1 MLKLLNQTCAALDHN
16 FRCLNKES
24 NDQRCRGSRLEH
36 QFRRMWVQH
45 SHVISKVSL
54 NLFPH
59 LLMMRWKLMTSK
71 APLAIGWPAVANLV
85 NRMCTCTAWAW
96 RKHTQ
101 MIPEVLS
108 TSFSAMVQGPSV
120 QFFAVTQVMSNSL
133 QLHGLQHARA
143 HYSSS
148 TPTVYAN
155 SYPLSLWCHPT
166 ISSSVVPFSSCL
178 QSFPASGL
186 FQWVGSSHQVA
197 TRGNSSVT

>member
-1 MLKLLNQTCAALDHN
+1 
-16 FRCLNKES
+16 
-24 NDQRCRGSRLEH
+24 
-36 QFRRMWVQH
+36 
-45 SHVISKVSL
+45 
-54 NLFPH
+54 
-59 LLMMRWKLMTSK
+59 MTSK

-120 QFFAVTQVMSNSL
+120 QFFSVTQVMSNSL

-148 TPTVYAN
+148 TLTVYAN
-155 SYPLSLWCHPT
+155 SCPLSLWCHPT
-166 ISSSVVPFSSCL
+166 ISSSVGPFSSHL
-178 QSFPASGL
+178 HSFPASGSFPMSQL
-186 FQWVGSSHQVA
+186 FASVARILEFQLQHQSFQWIFR
-197 TRGNSSVT
+197 TDFL